1 MLWTAHYMI
10 QIPLDFLERGGGSS
24 DRQMNCRKGDKA
36 MDIGKIGA
44 AGNYRAGFY
53 EKRQIKDSRTFYLG
67 SQDFTQSSESE
78 ASGNGKDMSRMSA
91 DRKDMWNAFYT
102 GNKMGIRNTP
112 YLQERDMKS
121 GAGESD
127 AANGEES
134 LSESLM
140 RKLRERMDEIFT
152 MIENGETE
160 PSYQIGGQS
169 FTIKEW
175 DRLMEEFDS
184 IEDAIKAALE
194 AAKEDKAVKADEA
207 SAKVN
212 GVPIEDM
219 DDAALTSESTSCTYP
234 SSQEGNEKKMYITW
248 YSPEGIY
255 CKQGG
260 IGDEFLWHIEF
271 TDSSQYD
278 KVMNFLNNFELDDNL
293 RFASHENFW
302 RDFLD
307 DKIDVE
313 DFREFFNST
322 REGVPDYTYISGDNV
337 YIDKDKIKYAKYMN
351 PLGTDT
357 AER

>member
-1 MLWTAHYMI
+1 
-10 QIPLDFLERGGGSS
+10 
-24 DRQMNCRKGDKA
+24 
-36 MDIGKIGA
+36 MDIGKIGS
-44 AGNYRAGFY
+44 AGNHRAGFY
-53 EKRQIKDSRTFYLG
+53 EKRQIKGSHTFYLG
-67 SQDFTQSSESE
+67 NQDFTQSPESGTP
-78 ASGNGKDMSRMSA
+78 GNGKDMSRISS

-102 GNKMGIRNTP
+102 GNKMVIRNTP
-112 YLQERDMKS
+112 YFQERSMKS
-121 GAGESD
+121 GAGEGD

-140 RKLRERMDEIFT
+140 RKLRERMDEILT

-160 PSYQIGGQS
+160 PSYQIGAQS

-184 IEDAIKAALE
+184 IEDAMKAALE
-194 AAKEDKAVKADEA
+194 AEKEDKAVKADEV
-207 SAKVN
+207 SPKV
-212 GVPIEDM
+212 GGTPIENA

-248 YSPEGIY
+248 YTQEGIY

-260 IGDEFLWHIEF
+260 IKDGFLWHIEF

-278 KVMNFLNNFELDDNL
+278 KVMDFLNNFDSDDNL

-313 DFREFFNST
+313 DFKEFFNST
-322 REGVPDYTYISGDNV
+322 REGAPDYTYISGDNV

-351 PLGTDT
+351 PLGTRMYT
-357 AER
+357 AEEMLNF

>member
-1 MLWTAHYMI
+1 
-10 QIPLDFLERGGGSS
+10 
-24 DRQMNCRKGDKA
+24 

-44 AGNYRAGFY
+44 AGNHRAGFY
-53 EKRQIKDSRTFYLG
+53 EKRQIKGSHTFYLEN
-67 SQDFTQSSESE
+67 QDFTQSPEIG
-78 ASGNGKDMSRMSA
+78 APGNGKDMSRISS

-102 GNKMGIRNTP
+102 GNKMVIRNTP
-112 YLQERDMKS
+112 YFQERSMKS
-121 GAGESD
+121 GAGEGD

-140 RKLRERMDEIFT
+140 RKLRERMDEILT

-160 PSYQIGGQS
+160 PSYQIGAQS

-184 IEDAIKAALE
+184 IEDAMKAALE
-194 AAKEDKAVKADEA
+194 AAKEGKPVKADEV
-207 SAKVN
+207 SPKV
-212 GVPIEDM
+212 GGTPIENT

-248 YSPEGIY
+248 YTQEGIY

-260 IGDEFLWHIEF
+260 INDGFLWHIEF

-278 KVMNFLNNFELDDNL
+278 KVMDFLNNFDSDDNL

-313 DFREFFNST
+313 DFKEFFNST

-351 PLGTDT
+351 PLGTRMYT
-357 AER
+357 AEEMLNF